1 VNFMEGK
8 FMKTKT
14 GTKREKAEKKLRKK
28 LKEAN
33 ARNDFLAKLSTE
45 LLEKNRRRSPITGEP
60 IFE

>member
-1 VNFMEGK
+1 
-8 FMKTKT
+8 MKTKT